1 MEERNSHIDEL
12 IAAFLSK
19 GLSKEAREELDA
31 WIASSEENR
40 RYFMQQQEIWFSAV
54 QEEER
59 TRYDADRAFETF
71 RKRVAASTAQKQSK
85 KGIDWKT
92 IYKYAAAVLVV
103 GLISFFSYRQGE
115 SNLQNALTQVEVEA
129 PLGAQT
135 RLRLPDGTLVVLNA
149 GSRLVYPQDFGVD
162 NREVELSGEGYFEV
176 ERNEELPFHVQTSS
190 LSVRVL
196 GTKFN
201 FRDYPN
207 DEEAVVS
214 LLEGKVALDN
224 RLRAEA
230 EMILLPN
237 EQVTLDKAEGC
248 MKKESTKVKN
258 SLGWTSGRLFFDEM
272 PLPEVVKILERSYD
286 VHITFATDS
295 LRNFRFYGSFSRDE
309 QGIKDILEALEKTGK
324 VRYTQKNREITLY

>member
-31 WIASSEENR
+31 WITSSEDNR

-71 RKRVAASTAQKQSK
+71 RKRVVASTAQKQSK
-85 KGIDWKT
+85 KVIDWKT

-176 ERNEELPFHVQTSS
+176 ERNEKLPFHVQTSS
-190 LSVRVL
+190 LSVKVL

-207 DEEAVVS
+207 DEKAVVS

-224 RLRAEA
+224 RLHAEA
-230 EMILLPN
+230 EMILLPD
-237 EQVTLDKAEGC
+237 EQVTLNKVEGH
-248 MKKESTKVKN
+248 MRKETKEVKN
-258 SLGWTSGRLFFDEM
+258 ILEWTSGRLFFDEM

-295 LRNFRFYGSFSRDE
+295 LRDFRFYGNFSRSE
-309 QGIKDILEALEKTGK
+309 QGIKDILQALEKTGK
-324 VRYTQKNREITLY
+324 VRYIQKDREITLY

>member
-19 GLSKEAREELDA
+19 GLGKEAREELDA
-31 WIASSEENR
+31 WIAGSEENR

-54 QEEER
+54 QEEEQ

-71 RKRVAASTAQKQSK
+71 RKRVAASTTRKQS
-85 KGIDWKT
+85 GTIVGWNT
-92 IYKYAAAVLVV
+92 IYKYAAAVLLV

-115 SNLQNALTQVEVEA
+115 SNLKDALTQVEVEA

-176 ERNEELPFHVQTSS
+176 ERNEKLPFYVQTPS

-201 FRDYPN
+201 FRDYPD
-207 DEEAVVS
+207 DEKAVVS

-224 RLRAEA
+224 RLRVEE
-230 EMILLPN
+230 EMILLPD
-237 EQVTLDKAEGC
+237 EQVTLDKAEGH
-248 MKKESTKVKN
+248 MKKESTKIKN
-258 SLGWTSGRLFFDEM
+258 SLEWTSGRLVFDEM

-295 LRNFRFYGSFSRDE
+295 LRDFRFYGNFGRDE
-309 QGIKDILEALEKTGK
+309 QGIKDILRALEKTGK
-324 VRYTQKNREITLY
+324 VRYTQQGREITLY

>member
-59 TRYDADRAFETF
+59 MRYDADRAFKTF

-85 KGIDWKT
+85 KVIGWKT

-176 ERNEELPFHVQTSS
+176 ERNEKLPFHVQTPS

-258 SLGWTSGRLFFDEM
+258 SLGWTSGRLFLM
-272 PLPEVVKILERSYD
+272 KCHY
-286 VHITFATDS
+286 
-295 LRNFRFYGSFSRDE
+295 
-309 QGIKDILEALEKTGK
+309 
-324 VRYTQKNREITLY
+324 QKW